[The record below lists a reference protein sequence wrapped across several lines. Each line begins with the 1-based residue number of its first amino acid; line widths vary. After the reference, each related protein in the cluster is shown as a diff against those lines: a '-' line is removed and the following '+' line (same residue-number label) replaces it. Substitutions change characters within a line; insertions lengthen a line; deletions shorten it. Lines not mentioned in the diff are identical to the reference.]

1 MKVVS
6 ERREQKW
13 RGPTKRGPRGRE
25 RPRWQLCKLLLSFIL
40 HFDPLHTLYYLFSVF
55 SIVIAAYG
63 RTQKTARDS
72 GEKGGMTL
80 VCDDEGKKG
89 VASRAVHVRA
99 HAKTENETIVDRSRG
114 PPSHPS

>member
-1 MKVVS
+1 M
-6 ERREQKW
+6 
-13 RGPTKRGPRGRE
+13 
-25 RPRWQLCKLLLSFIL
+25 
-40 HFDPLHTLYYLFSVF
+40 
-55 SIVIAAYG
+55 IAAYG

-99 HAKTENETIVDRSRG
+99 HAKTEDETIVDRSRA
-114 PPSHPS
+114 SLRIHPRQSFFFFRIRSISFLI